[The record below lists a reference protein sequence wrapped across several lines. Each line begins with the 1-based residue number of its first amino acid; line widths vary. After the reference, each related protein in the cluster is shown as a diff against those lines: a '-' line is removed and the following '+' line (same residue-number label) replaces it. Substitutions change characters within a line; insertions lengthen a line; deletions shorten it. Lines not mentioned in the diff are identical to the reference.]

1 MNTRLRNYLLT
12 LMGVAVTLASL
23 IYIGIQYSKLL
34 STLLTSKENAQESDI
49 ERKYKN
55 RFKQIENEEGLA
67 PATIEEDDLS
77 ADIGE

>member
-1 MNTRLRNYLLT
+1 MNKRLRNFLLT
-12 LMGVAVTLASL
+12 LMGVTVTLASL

-34 STLLTSKENAQESDI
+34 SALLTSKENAQEGDI

-55 RFKQIENEEGLA
+55 RFKQIENEEGVA
-67 PATIEEDDLS
+67 PEILEEDDLS